1 MVNGPST
8 SASANDALSILVAV
22 GHATDD
28 ENQTGCTAI
37 LFSQPALCAVDV
49 RGGAP
54 GTRETDLLQPGSLVQ
69 RVDAILLTGGS
80 AFGLSAAD
88 GVMSYLRDQGRGFPT
103 SAGPVPIVPAAV
115 IFDLGIG
122 NPVAPD
128 ASMGY
133 VACEQATAIDAAQ
146 WGRVGAGRGATVANI
161 TGRPISGGISWHRI
175 PFAGGSVTAIAVV
188 NALGIVPR
196 TAATLVAE
204 DARSGL
210 LSTVDSGH
218 SHENTTLVVLL
229 VDAPAGK
236 DSMIQSAVSAHD
248 GMARAI
254 VPCHT
259 PFDGDLVFSVAL
271 QSHRADDDRA
281 SLALCVAAELA
292 TEAAIRNAV
301 WST

>member
-1 MVNGPST
+1 M
-8 SASANDALSILVAV
+8 LVTV

-28 ENQTGCTAI
+28 ANQTGCTAI

-80 AFGLSAAD
+80 AFGLGAAD

-115 IFDLGIG
+115 IFDLGVG
-122 NPVAPD
+122 NPIAPN

-133 VACEQATAIDAAQ
+133 AACERATAIDAAR
-146 WGRVGAGRGATVANI
+146 WGLVGAGRGASVANI
-161 TGRPISGGISWHRI
+161 TGHPIPGGIGWSRL

-188 NALGIVPR
+188 NALGIVPKS
-196 TAATLVAE
+196 AASFPVE
-204 DARSGL
+204 DMRSGL
-210 LSTVDSGH
+210 LSAKHLDESR
-218 SHENTTLVVLL
+218 ENTTIVVLL
-229 VDAPAGK
+229 VDSPAGK
-236 DSMIQSAVSAHD
+236 DSLLQVAVSAHD

-254 VPCHT
+254 IPCHT

-271 QSHRADDDRA
+271 QSQRTDDDRA
-281 SLALCVAAELA
+281 SLALYVASELV
-292 TEAAIRNAV
+292 TERAIHNAV
-301 WST
+301 WSA

>member
-1 MVNGPST
+1 MVIHPG
-8 SASANDALSILVAV
+8 SASADDASSIAVTV
-22 GHATDD
+22 GHATDQ

-115 IFDLGIG
+115 LFDLSVG
-122 NPVAPD
+122 NPVAPN
-128 ASMGY
+128 AHMGMI
-133 VACEQATAIDAAQ
+133 ACEQATAIEIAP

-161 TGRPISGGISWHRI
+161 TGSPIPGGIGWQRI

-188 NALGIVPR
+188 NALGVVPR
-196 TAATLVAE
+196 TAMSFPEE
-204 DARSGL
+204 DVRSGL
-210 LSTVDSGH
+210 LSGVDSGE
-218 SHENTTLVVLL
+218 SRENTTLVALL

-236 DSMIQSAVSAHD
+236 DALIQLAISAHD
-248 GMARAI
+248 GIARAI

-259 PFDGDLVFSVAL
+259 PFDGDLVFSVGL
-271 QSHRADDDRA
+271 QAQRANDDRA
-281 SLALCVAAELA
+281 SLALCIASELA

-301 WST
+301 WSA

>member
-1 MVNGPST
+1 MVIPTES
-8 SASANDALSILVAV
+8 SSSEASSVLVTV

-28 ENQTGCTAI
+28 VNQTGCTAI

-54 GTRETDLLQPGSLVQ
+54 GTRETDLLHPGSLVQ

-80 AFGLSAAD
+80 AFGLAAAD

-115 IFDLGIG
+115 IFDLGVG

-128 ASMGY
+128 SSMGY
-133 VACEQATAIDAAQ
+133 AACEQATALHAVR
-146 WGRVGAGRGATVANI
+146 WGLVGAGRGASVANI
-161 TGRPISGGISWHRI
+161 TGTPVPGGIGVHRTL
-175 PFAGGSVTAIAVV
+175 FEKSSVTAIAVV
-188 NALGIVPR
+188 NSLGVVPR
-196 TAATLVAE
+196 TPASFPA
-204 DARSGL
+204 DDMRSGL
-210 LSTVDSGH
+210 LSAKPSDESR
-218 SHENTTLVVLL
+218 ENTTLVVLL
-229 VDAPAGK
+229 VDAPAGN
-236 DSMIQSAVSAHD
+236 DALIQTAVSAHD

-271 QSHRADDDRA
+271 QSQRNGDDRA
-281 SLALCVAAELA
+281 SLALCVASELA
-292 TEAAIRNAV
+292 TERAIRNAV
-301 WST
+301 WSA